1 MSWQKVV
8 HISINAFLR
17 KFFLA
22 GQLQVSIQLLAEI
35 SVAEGANI
43 DRTHFDAPEIRRE
56 DVNDIF
62 GKANVL

>member
-1 MSWQKVV
+1 MGSFVFSW
-8 HISINAFLR
+8 
-17 KFFLA
+17 FFKY
-22 GQLQVSIQLLAEI
+22 V
-35 SVAEGANI
+35 